1 MEVRVPG
8 GRYGDLP
15 GGSLNILHVTTR
27 KAWIDATR
35 LGEYSGPSL
44 KTEGFIHASTI
55 SQVLPVADK
64 FYKGQAGLVLLE
76 IDPKRLASEVKW
88 EAPTGG
94 PPPGVPEGD
103 AFPHI
108 YGPIN
113 LDAVIQVHNFEPG
126 ENGAFSLPASLN
138 PGG

>member
-1 MEVRVPG
+1 M
-8 GRYGDLP
+8 
-15 GGSLNILHVTTR
+15 NILHVTTR

-35 LGEYSGPSL
+35 LGEYSASSL
-44 KTEGFIHASTI
+44 QADGFIHASAL
-55 SQVLPVADK
+55 SQVLPVAAK
-64 FYKGQAGLVLLE
+64 FYKGQTGLVLLE
-76 IDPKRLASEVKW
+76 IDPKRLASQLKW
-88 EAPTGG
+88 EPPTGG

-113 LDAVIQVHNFEPG
+113 LDAVVQVLDFEPG
-126 ENGAFSLPASLN
+126 ENGEFSLPASLN